1 MLNTNGISTEYPEYP
16 LEVTNNFIN
25 DPPHESESAPFFT
38 HPPLVPTQC
47 IISQQNNNVLMYQNF
62 QRFFNSIKAF
72 EENVNR
78 QLEQINELKNQLNQ
92 MKQSFIAQQQALVP
106 RRISRN
112 YAIRPHPYL
121 NERPLVSSR
130 TPTIRSVAP
139 TYQELASSNSLHN
152 TPAETTD
159 NNEISPS
166 GTQNYEFFS
175 LNKDSGYNYY
185 TTI

>member
-1 MLNTNGISTEYPEYP
+1 MPNTYGISTGYPEYP

-25 DPPHESESAPFFT
+25 DPPHESESAPFLT

-47 IISQQNNNVLMYQNF
+47 IITQQNNNVPIYQNF

-92 MKQSFIAQQQALVP
+92 MKQSFIAQQQPSIP
-106 RRISRN
+106 RRIYRN
-112 YAIRPHPYL
+112 HVPRPHPYL

-130 TPTIRSVAP
+130 TPTIRSSAP
-139 TYQELASSNSLHN
+139 TYQHEYFTIDQLASSNSLHN

-159 NNEISPS
+159 NNKISPS
-166 GTQNYEFFS
+166 GTQNYEFW
-175 LNKDSGYNYY
+175 
-185 TTI
+185 